1 MLANKDPQEVFN
13 IWTSMQVSWYK
24 LKPTQCTFIVL
35 EKWQLIAN
43 ADKKFKLHN
52 EAAPTRNYL
61 TTDVY
66 KS

>member
-1 MLANKDPQEVFN
+1 MDFHVG
-13 IWTSMQVSWYK
+13 TRYK